1 MSNFRTAFFSASSL
15 ALLSLTTA
23 CHAKQSVAEPK
34 TAVPSGYT
42 LVWSDEFSNSGLP
55 DSKKWNY
62 DTRGNK
68 DFWWHNERQYYS
80 TGRAENARVENGH
93 LIIEARKEAL
103 SEARDW
109 MGQEYSSARLITA
122 RKAAWQYG
130 FFDVRAKLACGRG
143 AWPAIWLLSDG
154 GQWPQDGE
162 IDIMEQVGHEP
173 GKIHST
179 LHSSTKE
186 TMEGHAD
193 IQNTCGEYHNYQ
205 LDWRKDGMTFM
216 VDGQPIYVVDKRDR
230 GYESWP
236 FDHKFYLI
244 LNVTVGGAWG
254 AQKGID
260 PDAFPSQ
267 MDVDY
272 VRVYQLK

>member
-1 MSNFRTAFFSASSL
+1 MSNFRTAFLSASFL

-34 TAVPSGYT
+34 TAAPSGYA
-42 LVWSDEFSNSGLP
+42 LVWSDEFSGSGLP
-55 DSKKWNY
+55 DPKKWSY

-68 DFWWHNERQYYS
+68 YLWWHNERQYYS
-80 TGRAENARVENGH
+80 TGRPENARVEGGH
-93 LIIEARKEAL
+93 LNIEVRKEAL
-103 SEARDW
+103 AESKDW
-109 MGQEYSSARLITA
+109 MGQEFSSVRLTTA

-143 AWPAIWLLSDG
+143 VWPAIWLLSDT

-186 TMEGHAD
+186 LMNGVENVAD
-193 IQNTCGEYHNYQ
+193 TCGSYHNYQ
-205 LDWRKDGMTFM
+205 LDWRKDSMAFM
-216 VDGQPIYVVDKRDR
+216 VDGRPIYTVKKGDR
-230 GYESWP
+230 GYDSWP
-236 FDHKFYLI
+236 FDHKFYLL
-244 LNVTVGGAWG
+244 LNVAVGGAWG

-260 PDAFPSQ
+260 VDAFPSQ

-272 VRVYQLK
+272 VRVYQSK